1 VKLHTKNKNVVH
13 TGAMRRGVSLLV
25 LGVLAAAIAAASAQ
39 ADGTGTTPGTTTT
52 TTTTTGTTTTSAP
65 PAFARLAPS
74 YLPETCVGAGAATI
88 AEPGRPI
95 IALGTPAVSLG
106 PSAYPANKPLV
117 AFQSSDSGGSTCKTT
132 HVALQSVSLLRG
144 AVTATS
150 VQATA
155 GRGSTTDLEID
166 GSPAGLAPGQMTAI
180 GNWAQLYLG
189 KRVGRLA
196 APLVV
201 VLLAPHDGLPAGTT
215 ITVAFAAAAQPA
227 VTPAETQ
234 HSTTTTTPGTATTPA
249 AGSQRKI
256 RQGQKR
262 HRPRHTKPPPDFPAL
277 PSPFLA
283 NGEFRDALQNNP
295 IVSTAMRYLG
305 IPYQWGGASPD
316 TGFDCSGL
324 VKYVFSQLGVP
335 LVHYAAAQWHSPGG
349 VWVPPDRLEPG
360 DLVFFI
366 GSDGT
371 RKAPGHVGIYVGDGY
386 FIDAP
391 HTGSFVRVDSLTEPK
406 FANQYVGARKVVSKL
421 LVARHPSHVT
431 EQPASAT
438 AFPLG
443 FPSPVTFRLLGESL
457 EVAGAGA
464 PTVRAASRGD
474 WVWAGVGLG
483 GVIALLSTVGVS
495 TVRRRRRRPAEE
507 TSS

>member
-1 VKLHTKNKNVVH
+1 MKLHTKNKNVVH
-13 TGAMRRGVSLLV
+13 TAPMRRGVCFLV
-25 LGVLAAAIAAASAQ
+25 LGVLGALAAALGAGAAH
-39 ADGTGTTPGTTTT
+39 ADGTGTNPGTTTATTTAT
-52 TTTTTGTTTTSAP
+52 TTTTAAP
-65 PAFARLAPS
+65 TYARLAPS
-74 YLPETCVGAGAATI
+74 YLPATCVGAGAATI
-88 AEPGRPI
+88 AEPGRRVL
-95 IALGTPAVSLG
+95 ALGTPATSLG
-106 PSAYPANKPLV
+106 PSAYPAEGAALV
-117 AFQSSDSGGSTCKTT
+117 AFDSATSSGSTCKTAGI
-132 HVALQSVSLLRG
+132 VLESVSLLHG

-155 GRGSTTDLEID
+155 GRGSTMDLEID

-196 APLVV
+196 APLVL

-215 ITVAFAAAAQPA
+215 ITVAFAAAAQPT

-234 HSTTTTTPGTATTPA
+234 HSRTSTPGTATKPA
-249 AGSQRKI
+249 AGSKGKI
-256 RQGQKR
+256 KQGQKR
-262 HRPRHTKPPPDFPAL
+262 HRPKRAKPPDFPAS
-277 PSPFLA
+277 PSPFSA
-283 NGEFRDALQNNP
+283 DGDFRDAVKDNP

-305 IPYQWGGASPD
+305 VPYQWGGANPA

-324 VKYVFSQLGVP
+324 VKYVFAQFGVP

-349 VWVPPDRLEPG
+349 VWVPPDRLEAG

-386 FIDAP
+386 FINAP
-391 HTGSFVRVDSLTEPK
+391 HTGSFVRVDSLAEPK
-406 FANQYVGARKVVSKL
+406 FARQYVGARKVATTQL
-421 LVARHPSHVT
+421 LVARHPSDVT
-431 EQPASAT
+431 KPNSSAT
-438 AFPLG
+438 AFPLA
-443 FPSPVTFRLLGESL
+443 FPSPITFIGLGEPL
-457 EVAGAGA
+457 GVASAGA
-464 PTVRAASRGD
+464 PTVQAASRGH

-483 GVIALLSTVGVS
+483 GVIALLSTVGGF
-495 TVRRRRRRPAEE
+495 TLRRRRRPGEE